1 MQHNRNTYG
10 VRRTPTPKLID
21 CVLDK
26 TFNRHACFLLPCGA
40 EELEILIKVR
50 TYNPTDAGTALV
62 APQRSGHKMPLRLTL
77 VFSSVAG
84 LKRGKHGFVLRSYA
98 AVLCWHGAIVAGDVI
113 LVVCWLFFLFFH
125 LIFNAHLS
133 FM

>member
-1 MQHNRNTYG
+1 MTQ
-10 VRRTPTPKLID
+10 RTRERLWRPLKEVD
-21 CVLDK
+21 
-26 TFNRHACFLLPCGA
+26 
-40 EELEILIKVR
+40 
-50 TYNPTDAGTALV
+50 
-62 APQRSGHKMPLRLTL
+62 HKMPLRLTL
-77 VFSSVAG
+77 EFSSVAG

-113 LVVCWLFFLFFH
+113 LVVCWFFLCFFH

>member
-50 TYNPTDAGTALV
+50 TYNPTDAGTAQFGGPSKKWSQN
-62 APQRSGHKMPLRLTL
+62 AASFNTC
-77 VFSSVAG
+77 VF
-84 LKRGKHGFVLRSYA
+84 
-98 AVLCWHGAIVAGDVI
+98 
-113 LVVCWLFFLFFH
+113 
-125 LIFNAHLS
+125 
-133 FM
+133 